1 MRRALVLAAAFAA
14 LALGLAGPATG
25 GAGAVTFGSRLDQTA
40 NLPFGCEARPYP
52 GFGGGIQLLATNV
65 TSCMWFA
72 APLTTASTYVPG
84 GDGRVTAARVRSGAN
99 PAPLRISIISSG
111 SGLCCTHRS
120 SGPIFTPAPNAVTTV
135 PLDLPASTGL
145 DPNRRGGQY
154 NDIVVVSAVGPGSL
168 PVHDFG
174 THGTFDL
181 SAPAASFL
189 HPELTNGN
197 SNTDVGWMDGYEVL
211 LQVDWEATPPPAPVL
226 PQTPPVPPA
235 VQPPPVQPQPQQPA
249 APVLSRLGLRGRTLT
264 LSTSAPVTVTARL
277 ERCTTQRRRP
287 RRTVCTGAGRLRAVA
302 RRAGAVRFALPGRLS
317 GGSYRVTVTAPGA
330 NTLVKRLT
338 VPAARTRARR

>member
-1 MRRALVLAAAFAA
+1 MRKTLIAVVAL
-14 LALGLAGPATG
+14 LGLVVPFAGT
-25 GAGAVTFGSRLDQTA
+25 AGAVTFGSRLDQPA

-52 GFGGGIQLLATNV
+52 GFGGGMQLLATNV
-65 TSCMWFA
+65 TSCMWFS
-72 APLTTASTYVPG
+72 APLTAASTYVTG
-84 GDGRVTAARVRSGAN
+84 GDGRVTAARVRAGAN

-111 SGLCCTHRS
+111 SGVCCTHRS

-154 NDIVVVSAVGPGSL
+154 NDIVVLSAVGPGSL

-174 THGTFDL
+174 VHGGFDL

-211 LQVDWEATPPPAPVL
+211 LQVDWEATPPPVPVL
-226 PQTPPVPPA
+226 PQTPPVPQQP
-235 VQPPPVQPQPQQPA
+235 VQPPPAQPQPQQPA
-249 APVLSRLGLRGRTLT
+249 APALSRLGLSGRTLT
-264 LSTSAPVTVTARL
+264 LSTSAPVMVTARL

-287 RRTVCTGAGRLRAVA
+287 RRTVCTSAGRIRAVA
-302 RRAGAVRFALPGRLS
+302 RRAGAVRLALPGRLR